1 MVLKVENLSKSF
13 GKTKV
18 FQDVSFTVDK
28 GDIVCIKGKS
38 GEGKTTLLRCLN
50 NLETA
55 DNGSIQINDL
65 YMCKEIDGH
74 IQYASKNEMQTIRQE
89 IGLVF
94 QSFNLF
100 PHMSV
105 KENIMEAPLFLK
117 KMSAEDIKKRADEL
131 LEQLELQGK
140 EQSYPCQLSGGQK
153 QRVAIA
159 RALSMEPQALLFDEP
174 TSALDPEMV
183 EEVMSVIKDL
193 ALSGMTMIVVTHEMQ
208 FARDVANRVVFMD
221 GGVIIE
227 DSAPENIFTYPKN
240 KRTQEFLKKSLSH
253 NF

>member
-159 RALSMEPQALLFDEP
+159 RACMLNPSILCFDEP
-174 TSALDPEMV
+174 TSALDEGTRMQISKIIRQLSAQNIAIIIVTHDNAFV
-183 EEVMSVIKDL
+183 EEI
-193 ALSGMTMIVVTHEMQ
+193 AQ
-208 FARDVANRVVFMD
+208 R
-221 GGVIIE
+221 VIILSDGKITE
-227 DSAPENIFTYPKN
+227 SRKEPIKN
-240 KRTQEFLKKSLSH
+240 
-253 NF
+253 